1 MIKGLKLRKN
11 SRPVSRRIK
20 AGIAIG
26 VLLLLIAGGIAGWY
40 FFAYEPAQQRDEIKR
55 REAQQLANDISTVD
69 KFYLSNLSGGSI
81 SKFTT
86 LAAEISK
93 SQRILSDFNYVNEV
107 YTCDAKN
114 CSFSYQLK
122 KGSVFTL
129 AQKIFFDEVYTAN
142 FSDTSIDFTGI
153 KSGLDDNP
161 ILSAYKSKKDIYPP
175 SCGDVLNYL
184 YSYNSVSD
192 PREIVKIVSPP
203 GSAVQAIENKIA
215 AKGRGKNYGINVLSW
230 EMEIPKQSKN
240 YMALLYTASLLER
253 QAFRDAF
260 IIQKIDSVK
269 DNKITGVMVCK
280 TGN

>member
-93 SQRILSDFNYVNEV
+93 SQRILSDFNYINEV

-122 KGSVFTL
+122 KVACLRSHRKYFLITFILPVFQILPLISQELNQDWMTTRYCLHTRIKRIFIRPL
-129 AQKIFFDEVYTAN
+129 A
-142 FSDTSIDFTGI
+142 
-153 KSGLDDNP
+153 
-161 ILSAYKSKKDIYPP
+161 
-175 SCGDVLNYL
+175 
-184 YSYNSVSD
+184 
-192 PREIVKIVSPP
+192 
-203 GSAVQAIENKIA
+203 
-215 AKGRGKNYGINVLSW
+215 
-230 EMEIPKQSKN
+230 
-240 YMALLYTASLLER
+240 
-253 QAFRDAF
+253 
-260 IIQKIDSVK
+260 
-269 DNKITGVMVCK
+269 VMC
-280 TGN
+280 